1 MNPKRTRQTAS
12 FLAAALFMTAPAFS
26 FDSSLSSEAVRE
38 AYFLGQR
45 HDGSSG
51 RILENYMKRLPPP
64 SSGPYISSIA
74 FFTPFVQLVQF
85 CDRYVGNYTAQQA
98 MLDRRGQEELVKV
111 IVEIQLT
118 NSYGAFLTD
127 ALNLSS
133 GSFPRLVRRPFDFWK
148 DFQVQVF
155 NGSQTLTP
163 SRSRGNTHSSCG
175 RRGPCTLTGASLEFE
190 FPADVFTSDSANI
203 QVLPPEGSEVS
214 VSFDLS
220 RLR

>member
-12 FLAAALFMTAPAFS
+12 LLAAALFLTAPAFS
-26 FDSSLSSEAVRE
+26 FDSPLSSESVRE

-45 HDGSSG
+45 HDASFLGKY
-51 RILENYMKRLPPP
+51 IKFLPPP
-64 SSGPYISSIA
+64 KSGPYISSVT
-74 FFTPFVQLVQF
+74 FLTPFAQLVQF

-127 ALNLSS
+127 ASNLRP
-133 GSFPRLVRRPFDFWK
+133 GSFPGLVRRPFDFWK

-155 NGSQTLTP
+155 NGNQTLT
-163 SRSRGNTHSSCG
+163 SFRSRGNTHSSCG

-203 QVLPPEGSEVS
+203 QVLPPEGEPVS
-214 VSFDLS
+214 ADFDLTH
-220 RLR
+220 LR